1 MYFNDISTL
10 KNKKEEKEFKSKVNQ
25 IIKIIK
31 ILLDFSEIIDEKLHI
46 EKNKIDNML
55 LKLGIIKKIDQKAE
69 LEKLLKKD
77 YITLNFVLE
86 EYLKKLT
93 KGEEIIVNELNKFAD
108 YSREQEKN
116 KYLENKDSPRLI
128 DLFCGSGGLSYGFKR
143 AGFKILLAN
152 DIEPVCTE
160 TYTFNH
166 PEIPNSNIITGD
178 IREKIYEIN
187 NLIKDE
193 IDVIVG
199 GPPCQGFSMA
209 NRQRII
215 NDPRNE
221 LYKFFVEL
229 IELKKPKIFERR
241 MAIPP
246 LV

>member
-143 AGFKILLAN
+143 AGFKINLL
-152 DIEPVCTE
+152 I
-160 TYTFNH
+160 
-166 PEIPNSNIITGD
+166 
-178 IREKIYEIN
+178 
-187 NLIKDE
+187 
-193 IDVIVG
+193 
-199 GPPCQGFSMA
+199 
-209 NRQRII
+209 
-215 NDPRNE
+215 
-221 LYKFFVEL
+221 
-229 IELKKPKIFERR
+229 
-241 MAIPP
+241 
-246 LV
+246 